1 MQGDHLNGAVTP
13 EGAKAFPNAVLRVA
27 KLDVDYRTRPTVEA
41 TAPDN
46 QKGRFIPA
54 KRALAAY
61 GDRLQPFELGAK
73 LTPGIR
79 SVPAVAHTPGHS
91 CYLVSSG
98 SARLRTGRSTLT
110 TSATVRKPTSH
121 GRSS

>member
-27 KLDVDYRTRPTVEA
+27 ELDADYRTRPTVEA

-46 QKGRFIPA
+46 QKGRFNPA

-73 LTPGIR
+73 LTPVIR
-79 SVPAVAHTPGHS
+79 SVPAVAHTPGHG